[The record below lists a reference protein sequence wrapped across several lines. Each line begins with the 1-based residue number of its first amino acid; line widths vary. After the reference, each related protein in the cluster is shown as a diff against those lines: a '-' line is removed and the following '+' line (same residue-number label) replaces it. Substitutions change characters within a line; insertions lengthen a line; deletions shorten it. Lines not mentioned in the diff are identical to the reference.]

1 MSLFCSE
8 SFVLILLFL
17 TAVSSI
23 CSILMII
30 LLSCHHEF
38 DFKSVRF
45 FFPADTDTLFTS
57 QDGSDNVLNRTDEPV
72 NFPND
77 NEERDVLTDMP
88 RDSSAVNRF
97 DRFLKE
103 RKDSELLNLMALRR
117 EMDDGG
123 IEGAEYIKVGHK
135 QISFI

>member
-1 MSLFCSE
+1 MN
-8 SFVLILLFL
+8 VLMLLFL
-17 TAVSSI
+17 LPLVLTLVFNVNSFQ
-23 CSILMII
+23 L
-30 LLSCHHEF
+30 HEF
-38 DFKSVRF
+38 DFKSIHF

-57 QDGSDNVLNRTDEPV
+57 QDGSDNVFNRTDESV
-72 NFPND
+72 NLPND

-117 EMDDGG
+117 EMDDGSV
-123 IEGAEYIKVGHK
+123 EGAEYIKVSHQ
-135 QISFI
+135 QIWFI

>member
-1 MSLFCSE
+1 M
-8 SFVLILLFL
+8 LLFL
-17 TAVSSI
+17 LPLVLTLVFNVNSFQ
-23 CSILMII
+23 L
-30 LLSCHHEF
+30 HEF
-38 DFKSVRF
+38 DFKSIHF

-57 QDGSDNVLNRTDEPV
+57 QDGSDNVFNRTDESV
-72 NFPND
+72 NLPND

-117 EMDDGG
+117 EMDDGSV
-123 IEGAEYIKVGHK
+123 EGAEYIKVSHQ
-135 QISFI
+135 QIWFI

>member
-1 MSLFCSE
+1 MSLILNL
-8 SFVLILLFL
+8 FV
-17 TAVSSI
+17 SI
-23 CSILMII
+23 
-30 LLSCHHEF
+30 
-38 DFKSVRF
+38 
-45 FFPADTDTLFTS
+45 FPADTDTLFTS
-57 QDGSDNVLNRTDEPV
+57 QDGSDNVFNRTDESV

-123 IEGAEYIKVGHK
+123 VEGAEYVKVGHQ
-135 QISFI
+135 QIWFI